1 MQIQLYIYIF
11 LLLVV
16 QNNTFCIKN
25 ITLKKLP
32 ILMY

>member
-1 MQIQLYIYIF
+1 MQIQLYIYF
-11 LLLVV
+11 LLLEV